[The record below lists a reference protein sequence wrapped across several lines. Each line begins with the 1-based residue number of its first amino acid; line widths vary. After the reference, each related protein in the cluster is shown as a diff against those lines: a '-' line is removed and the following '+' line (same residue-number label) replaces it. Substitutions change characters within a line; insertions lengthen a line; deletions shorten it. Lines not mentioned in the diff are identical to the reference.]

1 MHLSP
6 AWLLIFFE
14 QRPVSGI
21 FLSFPEVI
29 MIAYQE
35 NIVNFDLFLTHT
47 YDKIQFQIN
56 KRGSVKEEIMTQVN
70 VPFKD
75 SVEEKKSKKGYYII
89 GALLVVILVLVFFV
103 FKGKKEPQASPKM
116 KQMEETV
123 QQIQKLEAGIQ
134 EKQNEVFT
142 VLSEYKKKTG
152 KDLPEINIM
161 NLSPEQKKV
170 LEDKIKNEKDVSIKS
185 LLQDILDKNNDIQNL
200 NVRLQELEAMLPKP
214 HVVEKGENHYQ
225 IAMNFLLNEK
235 GIDKTRAMELV
246 EKTALFE
253 PIVPGFKVW
262 NFYAEDEY
270 GTFITQGTAPIS
282 PNQIQRKV
290 KKELVDAKDKAISE
304 KDQLQN
310 DITEMEARRNE
321 LISQL
326 DLLNQ
331 EKQNMLVKMGDLDLQ
346 NQGLQT
352 KLNSVFYILDL
363 HKNLE
368 QKGVIKGGFLRSTKL
383 QKVDPEM
390 FNQSLDLRGDAKI
403 TISAATYML
412 SKIKD
417 ITIYPGY
424 FKINVDYSVKYDE
437 NNQNVTITIMEVKKF
452 KSEKIAIAI
461 E

>member
-1 MHLSP
+1 MN
-6 AWLLIFFE
+6 
-14 QRPVSGI
+14 
-21 FLSFPEVI
+21 
-29 MIAYQE
+29 QE
-35 NIVNFDLFLTHT
+35 
-47 YDKIQFQIN
+47 
-56 KRGSVKEEIMTQVN
+56 N

-89 GALLVVILVLVFFV
+89 GALVVVILVLVFFV
-103 FKGKKEPQASPKM
+103 FKGKKGPEISPKM

-152 KDLPEINIM
+152 KELPEINIM

-170 LEDKIKNEKDVSIKS
+170 LEEKIKNEKDVSIKS

-200 NVRLQELEAMLPKP
+200 NGRLQELEALLPKP

-235 GIDKTRAMELV
+235 GVEKTRAMELV
-246 EKTALFE
+246 ERTAMFE
-253 PIVPGFKVW
+253 PIIPGFKVW

-282 PNQIQRKV
+282 PSQIQRKV
-290 KKELVDAKDKAISE
+290 KKELVDAKEKAISE
-304 KDQLQN
+304 KDKLQN
-310 DITEMEARRNE
+310 DITKMEARRTE

-331 EKQNMLVKMGDLDLQ
+331 EKQNMLAKMGDLDQQ

-352 KLNSVFYILDL
+352 KINSVFYALDL
-363 HKNLE
+363 DKNLI
-368 QKGVIKGGFLRSTKL
+368 QKGIIKGGFLRSTKL
-383 QKVDPEM
+383 QKVDSAM
-390 FNQSLDLRGDAKI
+390 FDQSLDLRGDAKI

-417 ITIYPGY
+417 VTIYPGY
-424 FKINVDYSVKYDE
+424 FKIDVDYSVKYDE
-437 NNQNVTITIMEVKKF
+437 NNQNVTITILDVKKF
-452 KSEKIAIAI
+452 KNEKIAIAI

>member
-1 MHLSP
+1 MMNP
-6 AWLLIFFE
+6 A
-14 QRPVSGI
+14 
-21 FLSFPEVI
+21 
-29 MIAYQE
+29 
-35 NIVNFDLFLTHT
+35 
-47 YDKIQFQIN
+47 
-56 KRGSVKEEIMTQVN
+56 N
-70 VPFKD
+70 VPFKE
-75 SVEEKKSKKGYYII
+75 STEEKKSKKGYYII
-89 GALLVVILVLVFFV
+89 GALLLVILVLLLFV
-103 FKGKKEPQASPKM
+103 FKGKKGPETSPKM

-142 VLSEYKKKTG
+142 VLNEYKKKTG
-152 KDLPEINIM
+152 KELPEINIM

-200 NVRLQELEAMLPKP
+200 NARLQELEAMLPKP

-235 GIDKTRAMELV
+235 GVEKTRAMELV
-246 EKTALFE
+246 ERTALFE
-253 PIVPGFKVW
+253 PIIPGFKVW
-262 NFYAEDEY
+262 NFYADDEY

-290 KKELVDAKDKAISE
+290 KKELVDAKDKAIAE
-304 KDQLQN
+304 KEQLQS
-310 DITEMEARRNE
+310 DITEMESRRNE

-331 EKQNMLVKMGDLDLQ
+331 EKQNMLVKMSDLDQQ

-352 KLNSVFYILDL
+352 KLNSVFYALDL
-363 HKNLE
+363 EKNLYH
-368 QKGVIKGGFLRSTKL
+368 KGIIKGGFLRSTKL

-390 FNQSLDLRGDAKI
+390 FDKSLDLRGDAKI

-412 SKIKD
+412 NKIKD
-417 ITIYPGY
+417 ITIYPSY
-424 FKINVDYSVKYDE
+424 FKNDVDYSIQYDE
-437 NNQNVTITIMEVKKF
+437 NNQNVTISILDVKKF

>member
-1 MHLSP
+1 
-6 AWLLIFFE
+6 
-14 QRPVSGI
+14 
-21 FLSFPEVI
+21 
-29 MIAYQE
+29 
-35 NIVNFDLFLTHT
+35 
-47 YDKIQFQIN
+47 
-56 KRGSVKEEIMTQVN
+56 MTQAN
-70 VPFKD
+70 VPFKE
-75 SVEEKKSKKGYYII
+75 STEEKKSKKVYFII
-89 GALLVVILVLVFFV
+89 GALLLVILVLAFFV
-103 FKGKKEPQASPKM
+103 FMGKKGPEISPKM

-152 KDLPEINIM
+152 QDLPEINIM

-200 NVRLQELEAMLPKP
+200 NARLQELEAMLPKP

-225 IAMNFLLNEK
+225 IAMNYLLNEK

-246 EKTALFE
+246 ERTALFE
-253 PIVPGFKVW
+253 PIIPGFKVW

-282 PNQIQRKV
+282 PNQIQRKI

-304 KDQLQN
+304 KDKLQD

-331 EKQNMLVKMGDLDLQ
+331 EKQNMLTRMSDLNDQ
-346 NQGLQT
+346 NQEMQT
-352 KLNSVFYILDL
+352 ALNSVYFAMDL
-363 HKNLE
+363 RKNLT
-368 QKGVIKGGFLRSTKL
+368 QKGIIKGGFLRSTKL
-383 QKVDPEM
+383 QKVDFAM
-390 FNQSLDLRGDAKI
+390 FDRSLDLRGEPMI
-403 TISAATYML
+403 TAAAADFQL

-417 ITIYPGY
+417 ITIYPSY
-424 FKINVDYSVKYDE
+424 FKIDVDYSLQYDE
-437 NNQNVTITIMEVKKF
+437 NKQKATITILDVKKF

>member
-1 MHLSP
+1 
-6 AWLLIFFE
+6 
-14 QRPVSGI
+14 
-21 FLSFPEVI
+21 
-29 MIAYQE
+29 
-35 NIVNFDLFLTHT
+35 
-47 YDKIQFQIN
+47 
-56 KRGSVKEEIMTQVN
+56 MTEVN
-70 VPFKD
+70 VPFKE
-75 SVEEKKSKKGYYII
+75 SVEGKKSKKGYYLI
-89 GALLVVILVLVFFV
+89 GALVVVILVLVFFV
-103 FKGKKEPQASPKM
+103 FKGKKGPEISPKM

-123 QQIQKLEAGIQ
+123 QQIQKLEDGIQ

-152 KDLPEINIM
+152 EDLPEISIM

-170 LEDKIKNEKDVSIKS
+170 LEEKIKNEKTVSIKS
-185 LLQDILDKNNDIQNL
+185 LLQDILDKNTDIQNL

-214 HVVEKGENHYQ
+214 HLVEKGENHYQ

-235 GIDKTRAMELV
+235 GVDKARAMELV
-246 EKTALFE
+246 ERTALFE
-253 PIVPGFKVW
+253 PIMPGFKIW

-304 KDQLQN
+304 KDQLQS
-310 DITEMEARRNE
+310 DITKMEARRNE

-331 EKQNMLVKMGDLDLQ
+331 EKQNLLVKMGDLDQQ
-346 NQGLQT
+346 NQGLQA
-352 KLNSVFYILDL
+352 KLNSVFYVLDL
-363 HKNLE
+363 QKNLT
-368 QKGVIKGGFLRSTKL
+368 QKGVIKSGFLRSAKL
-383 QKVDPEM
+383 QKVDSEI

-403 TISAATYML
+403 IISAADCML
-412 SKIKD
+412 SRIKD
-417 ITIYPGY
+417 VTIYPGY
-424 FKINVDYSVKYDE
+424 FKIDVDYSVQYDE
-437 NNQNVTITIMEVKKF
+437 NNQNVTISILDVKKF

>member
-1 MHLSP
+1 
-6 AWLLIFFE
+6 
-14 QRPVSGI
+14 
-21 FLSFPEVI
+21 
-29 MIAYQE
+29 
-35 NIVNFDLFLTHT
+35 
-47 YDKIQFQIN
+47 
-56 KRGSVKEEIMTQVN
+56 MTQAN
-70 VPFKD
+70 VPFKE
-75 SVEEKKSKKGYYII
+75 SVEEKKSKSGYYIV
-89 GALLVVILVLVFFV
+89 GALLAVILVLVFFV
-103 FKGKKEPQASPKM
+103 FKGKKGPEVSPKM

-161 NLSPEQKKV
+161 NLSPEQKTV

-200 NVRLQELEAMLPKP
+200 NARLQELEAMLPKP

-235 GIDKTRAMELV
+235 GVEKTRAMELV
-246 EKTALFE
+246 ERTALFE
-253 PIVPGFKVW
+253 PVIPGFKVW

-282 PNQIQRKV
+282 PNQIQRKI
-290 KKELVDAKDKAISE
+290 KKELVDAKDKAVAE
-304 KDQLQN
+304 KDQLQS

-331 EKQNMLVKMGDLDLQ
+331 EKQNLLAKMGDLDQQ
-346 NQGLQT
+346 NQDLQT
-352 KLNSVFYILDL
+352 KLNSVFYALDL
-363 HKNLE
+363 QKNLS
-368 QKGVIKGGFLRSTKL
+368 QKGIIKGGFLRSTKL
-383 QKVDPEM
+383 QKVDFEM
-390 FNQSLDLRGDAKI
+390 FNQSLDLRGDGKI
-403 TISAATYML
+403 TISAAAFML
-412 SKIKD
+412 NRIKS
-417 ITIYPGY
+417 IAVYPGY
-424 FKINVDYSVKYDE
+424 FKNDVDYAVQFDE
-437 NNQNVTITIMEVKKF
+437 NNQNATITILDAKKF

>member
-1 MHLSP
+1 MNQ
-6 AWLLIFFE
+6 E
-14 QRPVSGI
+14 Q
-21 FLSFPEVI
+21 
-29 MIAYQE
+29 Q
-35 NIVNFDLFLTHT
+35 
-47 YDKIQFQIN
+47 K
-56 KRGSVKEEIMTQVN
+56 
-70 VPFKD
+70 VPFK
-75 SVEEKKSKKGYYII
+75 EMEPEKKSKKIFYVI
-89 GALLVVILVLVFFV
+89 GALALVILVLAYFV
-103 FKGKKEPQASPKM
+103 FKGPSGPQVSPKM

-200 NVRLQELEAMLPKP
+200 NARLQELEAMLPKP

-225 IAMNFLLNEK
+225 IAMNYLLNEK
-235 GIDKTRAMELV
+235 GVDKTKAMELV
-246 EKTALFE
+246 ERTALFE
-253 PIVPGFKVW
+253 PLIPGFKVW

-304 KDQLQN
+304 KEQLQS

-331 EKQNMLVKMGDLDLQ
+331 EKQNMLGKMSDLNEQ
-346 NQGLQT
+346 NQEMQT
-352 KLNSVFYILDL
+352 ALNSVYFAMDL
-363 HKNLE
+363 SKNLT
-368 QKGVIKGGFLRSTKL
+368 QKGIIKGGFLRSTKL
-383 QKVDPEM
+383 QKVD
-390 FNQSLDLRGDAKI
+390 FTLFDRSLDLRGEPKI
-403 TISAATYML
+403 TVAAADFQL
-412 SKIKD
+412 SRIKD
-417 ITIYPGY
+417 VTIYPSY
-424 FKINVDYSVKYDE
+424 FKLDTDYKVEFDE
-437 NNQNVTITIMEVKKF
+437 AGQKATITLLDVKKF
-452 KSEKIAIAI
+452 MSEKIAIAI

>member
-1 MHLSP
+1 M
-6 AWLLIFFE
+6 
-14 QRPVSGI
+14 
-21 FLSFPEVI
+21 
-29 MIAYQE
+29 
-35 NIVNFDLFLTHT
+35 N
-47 YDKIQFQIN
+47 
-56 KRGSVKEEIMTQVN
+56 QVN
-70 VPFKD
+70 VPFKE

-103 FKGKKEPQASPKM
+103 FKGKKGPKTSPKM

-152 KDLPEINIM
+152 KELPEINIM

-170 LEDKIKNEKDVSIKS
+170 LEEKIKNEKDVSIKS
-185 LLQDILDKNNDIQNL
+185 LLQDILDKNNDIQKL
-200 NVRLQELEAMLPKP
+200 NGRLQELEALLPKP

-235 GIDKTRAMELV
+235 GVEKNRAMELV

-253 PIVPGFKVW
+253 PIIPGFKVW

-282 PNQIQRKV
+282 PSQIQRKV
-290 KKELVDAKDKAISE
+290 KKELVDAKEKAISE
-304 KDQLQN
+304 KDKLQN
-310 DITEMEARRNE
+310 DITEMEARRTE

-331 EKQNMLVKMGDLDLQ
+331 EKQNMLAKMSDLDQQ

-352 KLNSVFYILDL
+352 KLNSVFYTLDL
-363 HKNLE
+363 DKNLT
-368 QKGVIKGGFLRSTKL
+368 QKGIIKGGFLRSTKL
-383 QKVDPEM
+383 QKVDYEM
-390 FNQSLDLRGDAKI
+390 FDQSLDLRGDAKI
-403 TISAATYML
+403 TVSAATYML

-417 ITIYPGY
+417 VTIYPGY
-424 FKINVDYSVKYDE
+424 FKIDVDYSVKYDE
-437 NNQNVTITIMEVKKF
+437 NNQNVTITILDVKKF
-452 KSEKIAIAI
+452 KNEKIAIAI

>member
-1 MHLSP
+1 
-6 AWLLIFFE
+6 
-14 QRPVSGI
+14 
-21 FLSFPEVI
+21 
-29 MIAYQE
+29 
-35 NIVNFDLFLTHT
+35 
-47 YDKIQFQIN
+47 
-56 KRGSVKEEIMTQVN
+56 MTQAN
-70 VPFKD
+70 VPFKE
-75 SVEEKKSKKGYYII
+75 STEEKKSKKVYFII
-89 GALLVVILVLVFFV
+89 GALLLVILVLAFFV
-103 FKGKKEPQASPKM
+103 FKGKKGPETSPKM

-152 KDLPEINIM
+152 QDLPEINIM

-200 NVRLQELEAMLPKP
+200 NARLQELEAMLPKP

-225 IAMNFLLNEK
+225 IAMNYLLNEK

-246 EKTALFE
+246 ERTALFE
-253 PIVPGFKVW
+253 PIIPGFKVW

-282 PNQIQRKV
+282 PNQIQRKI

-304 KDQLQN
+304 KDKLQD

-331 EKQNMLVKMGDLDLQ
+331 EKQNMLTRMSDLNDQ
-346 NQGLQT
+346 NQEMQT
-352 KLNSVFYILDL
+352 ALNSVYFAMDL
-363 HKNLE
+363 RKNLT
-368 QKGVIKGGFLRSTKL
+368 QKGIIKGGFLRSTKL
-383 QKVDPEM
+383 QKVDFVM
-390 FNQSLDLRGDAKI
+390 FDRSLDLRGEPMI
-403 TISAATYML
+403 TAAAADFQL

-417 ITIYPGY
+417 ITIYPSY
-424 FKINVDYSVKYDE
+424 FKIDVDYSLQYDE
-437 NNQNVTITIMEVKKF
+437 NKQKATITILDVKKF